1 MNALRRLNN
10 FLLQICRYALIVMIP
25 VMTGIIFIQVVLRY
39 IFFSPLSWAE
49 ELSKFLLVWVTC
61 LGSACGIREAMH
73 VSINFLRNKLIAFPQ
88 QVVTLLIFA
97 ATLVFFTFCIVE
109 GIMYA
114 AAGWIQRSAALQLPM
129 TLPYLSIPVGFSIML
144 SVGIERLV
152 DDLQFVRKNKV
163 SPVR

>member
-1 MNALRRLNN
+1 MNALRTLNI

-49 ELSKFLLVWVTC
+49 ELSKYLLVWVTC
-61 LGSACGIREAMH
+61 LGSACGIKETMH
-73 VSINFLRNKLIAFPQ
+73 VSIDYLRNKWVAFPQ

-97 ATLVFFTFCIVE
+97 ATLFFFIFCIIE

-129 TLPYLSIPVGFSIML
+129 TIPYLSIPIGFSIML
-144 SVGIERLV
+144 SVGIERFVDEMRLV
-152 DDLQFVRKNKV
+152 RQNKI